1 MIVHPVILCGGS
13 GTRLWPVS
21 RKAYP
26 KQFAPLISDQSLYQ
40 MTLARFAAEGF
51 AAPLVMTG
59 DAFRFLATDQAADL
73 GLRDARV
80 VVEPVGRDTAPA
92 ILTAALM
99 LEDTP
104 DALMLVAPSDHVI
117 GDVEAFRA
125 AVLRGAEAARTGA
138 FVTFGAAPD
147 RPETGYGYLR
157 TRRHARER
165 RGGAAEKLPR
175 EARPS
180 DRGGD
185 ACPGRLPVERGHL
198 PDAGGRS
205 DRRLRD
211 PCARPGRPLPV
222 RHRDGQDRSGLLPP
236 RRRGLWAGPRDFLR
250 LRHHGEGRAGDD
262 RAASGR
268 LVGSR
273 LLGCAVAGGGSR
285 RQRQCAEGGR
295 ARARLHRH
303 LPAVRGRHDRD
314 RGPGASGCGRRG
326 DARRGPG
333 GRQVPRPGREGG
345 GRHAAQGAR
354 RPGRRLPALSPALGL
369 VRDPVSGRSVPGEA
383 DHGQARR

>member
-104 DALMLVAPSDHVI
+104 EALILVAPSDHVI
-117 GDVEAFRA
+117 GDVEAFRG

-138 FVTFGAAPD
+138 FVTFGAAPTV
-147 RPETGYGYLR
+147 P
-157 TRRHARER
+157 RRDMATCSST
-165 RGGAAEKLPR
+165 
-175 EARPS
+175 ARP
-180 DRGGD
+180 RT
-185 ACPGRLPVERGHL
+185 
-198 PDAGGRS
+198 
-205 DRRLRD
+205 
-211 PCARPGRPLPV
+211 
-222 RHRDGQDRSGLLPP
+222 
-236 RRRGLWAGPRDFLR
+236 
-250 LRHHGEGRAGDD
+250 
-262 RAASGR
+262 
-268 LVGSR
+268 
-273 LLGCAVAGGGSR
+273 
-285 RQRQCAEGGR
+285 
-295 ARARLHRH
+295 
-303 LPAVRGRHDRD
+303 
-314 RGPGASGCGRRG
+314 
-326 DARRGPG
+326 ARRC
-333 GRQVPRPGREGG
+333 R
-345 GRHAAQGAR
+345 
-354 RPGRRLPALSPALGL
+354 
-369 VRDPVSGRSVPGEA
+369 
-383 DHGQARR
+383 